1 MSDPREIMIL
11 ADIRF
16 PLERANGVQI
26 VKTAAALARGG
37 SRVRL
42 VVRRSDPR
50 PTAEVLALFG
60 LPPHP
65 CLDVRRL
72 GVLHRRGSYVLP
84 RASFLARA
92 AAAGLVARRR
102 GAVVFTRDLQLAD
115 LLLRVPA
122 PGPGAVVYEA
132 HAVEEVM
139 YGERG
144 SLYGTSE
151 AADARKAARIA
162 RREER
167 VWQRAGG
174 FVTTTAGI
182 RDAFV
187 ERHGTRSC
195 VRVIPNGCDVAS
207 VRTFPG
213 LAAER
218 PARVLYAGQLYPW
231 KGVDVVVEAM
241 AAVPSARLVILGGI
255 EGEAD
260 TRRIRSLV
268 ERHGLGERTEMPGLI
283 PQPRVADELARA
295 TVVVAPFLRAG
306 MTERH
311 TSPLKVFEAMAAGR
325 PIVASDL
332 PSSREVLRDGE
343 NALLVP
349 PGDTAALAAAL
360 RRVLSEVDLARR
372 LARAAWDEAP
382 RYSWDARARAL
393 GELFDEVM

>member
-1 MSDPREIMIL
+1 VSDPSEIVIL

-60 LPPHP
+60 LEPHP

-72 GVLHRRGSYVLP
+72 GVLHRRGSFALP

-92 AAAGLVARRR
+92 AAAGLAARRR
-102 GAVVFTRDLQLAD
+102 GAVVLTRDLQLAD

-122 PGPGAVVYEA
+122 PGRGAVVYEA

-139 YGERG
+139 YRERG
-144 SLYGTSE
+144 ALYGTSE
-151 AADARKAARIA
+151 AADAGKAARIA

-167 VWQRAGG
+167 VWRKASA
-174 FVTTTAGI
+174 FVATTAGI
-182 RDAFV
+182 RDAFTS
-187 ERHGTRSC
+187 RHGARGG
-195 VRVIPNGCDVAS
+195 VRVIPNGCDVPSDRA
-207 VRTFPG
+207 FPG
-213 LAAER
+213 LAAEQ
-218 PARVLYAGQLYPW
+218 PPRVLYAGQLYPW
-231 KGVDVVVEAM
+231 KGVDVLVEAM
-241 AAVPSARLVILGGI
+241 AAVPAARLVILGGI

-260 TRRIRSLV
+260 TRRVRGLV
-268 ERHGLGERTEMPGLI
+268 ERLGLDGRTEMPGLV

-295 TVVVAPFLRAG
+295 AVVAVPFRRAG

-311 TSPLKVFEAMAAGR
+311 TSPLKIFEAMAAGR

-349 PGDTAALAAAL
+349 PGDPAALAAAL
-360 RRVLSEVDLARR
+360 RRLLSESGLARR
-372 LARAAWDEAP
+372 LAGAAWDESP
-382 RYSWDARARAL
+382 RYSWGARARAL
-393 GELFDEVM
+393 RELFEEVG

>member
-1 MSDPREIMIL
+1 ML
-11 ADIRF
+11 ADVRF

-60 LPPHP
+60 LEPHP

-72 GVLHRRGSYVLP
+72 GVLHRRGSFVLP

-92 AAAGLVARRR
+92 AAAGVAARRR
-102 GAVVFTRDLQLAD
+102 GAIVLTRDLQLAD
-115 LLLRVPA
+115 LLLRLPA
-122 PGPGAVVYEA
+122 SGRGAVVYEA

-139 YGERG
+139 YDERAT
-144 SLYGTSE
+144 LYGSDE
-151 AADARKAARIA
+151 RADPRKARRIA

-167 VWQRAGG
+167 VWKRAGG
-174 FVTTTAGI
+174 FVATTTGI

-187 ERHGTRSC
+187 QRHGPRGG
-195 VRVIPNGCDVAS
+195 VRVIPNGCDVPSA
-207 VRTFPG
+207 RAFPG
-213 LAAER
+213 LGAES
-218 PARVLYAGQLYPW
+218 PPRVLYAGQLYPW
-231 KGVDVVVEAM
+231 KGVDVLVEAM
-241 AAVPSARLVILGGI
+241 TAVPAARLVILGGI

-268 ERHGLGERTEMPGLI
+268 ERLGLGERAEMPGLV
-283 PQPRVADELARA
+283 PQARVGDELARA
-295 TVVVAPFLRAG
+295 AVVVAPFLRAG

-311 TSPLKVFEAMAAGR
+311 TSPLKIFEAMAAGR

-349 PGDTAALAAAL
+349 PGDAPALAAAL
-360 RRVLSEVDLARR
+360 RRVLSEADLARR

-382 RYSWDARARAL
+382 QYSWDARARAL
-393 GELFDEVM
+393 RELFEELG